1 MMTVLAIVVIVWL
14 SLWLIVP
21 LIEKHVKPMAPEKMA
36 KISRFLPWLVLTSIV
51 LALFKQMGYL

>member
-1 MMTVLAIVVIVWL
+1 MMTVLAIVAIVL
-14 SLWLIVP
+14 LTLWLVVP
-21 LIEKHVKPMAPEKMA
+21 LIERYGKPMAPEKMA